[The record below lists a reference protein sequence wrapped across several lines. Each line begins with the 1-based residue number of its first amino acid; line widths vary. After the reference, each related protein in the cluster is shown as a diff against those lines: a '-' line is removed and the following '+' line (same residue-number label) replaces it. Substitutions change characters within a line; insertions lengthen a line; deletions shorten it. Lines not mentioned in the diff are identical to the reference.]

1 MVSLCV
7 LFQVCALVSL
17 RGVEKVLTIV
27 KAFFPLPQAIPSYSS
42 SRVWLLRVGYY
53 KLTRKKELATDWVW
67 IVDFTIQAGDVKCLT
82 IVGLRLSYWEQQR
95 QQRPD
100 PGLCHQDVE
109 PIALVPVHQSNA
121 DVVSLHLKEA
131 VFQTGVPRQIV
142 ADEGSDVKAG
152 IEKFIQKYPQTDY
165 IYDVKHFTARIL
177 EGEFKT
183 DSVWLEFTQWAS
195 QTRSEVHQ
203 TELAYLEP
211 PNQRSK
217 SRYMNMETLVAWGK
231 KGLAFLDGLPAAVRP
246 PSEKAA
252 IQHQLDWL
260 VPFRDDLTEWQEIM
274 GLVETTETFVRR
286 EGFFRGCDQNLRSLL
301 RLSPSATERTFR
313 IRWALIEYVL
323 DTSLKAKPEERLVG
337 SSEVIESVFGKFK
350 QMQHEHEKGSLTG
363 MVLAIPAM
371 VAKTTQDVILLA
383 METVS
388 VQDVRAWMKK
398 MFGKS
403 ARARRKEAF
412 SSLVRPEQKQD
423 QLLLSA

>member
-1 MVSLCV
+1 
-7 LFQVCALVSL
+7 
-17 RGVEKVLTIV
+17 
-27 KAFFPLPQAIPSYSS
+27 
-42 SRVWLLRVGYY
+42 
-53 KLTRKKELATDWVW
+53 
-67 IVDFTIQAGDVKCLT
+67 
-82 IVGLRLSYWEQQR
+82 
-95 QQRPD
+95 
-100 PGLCHQDVE
+100 
-109 PIALVPVHQSNA
+109 
-121 DVVSLHLKEA
+121 
-131 VFQTGVPRQIV
+131 
-142 ADEGSDVKAG
+142 
-152 IEKFIQKYPQTDY
+152 
-165 IYDVKHFTARIL
+165 
-177 EGEFKT
+177 
-183 DSVWLEFTQWAS
+183 
-195 QTRSEVHQ
+195 
-203 TELAYLEP
+203 
-211 PNQRSK
+211 
-217 SRYMNMETLVAWGK
+217 
-231 KGLAFLDGLPAAVRP
+231 
-246 PSEKAA
+246 
-252 IQHQLDWL
+252 
-260 VPFRDDLTEWQEIM
+260 M